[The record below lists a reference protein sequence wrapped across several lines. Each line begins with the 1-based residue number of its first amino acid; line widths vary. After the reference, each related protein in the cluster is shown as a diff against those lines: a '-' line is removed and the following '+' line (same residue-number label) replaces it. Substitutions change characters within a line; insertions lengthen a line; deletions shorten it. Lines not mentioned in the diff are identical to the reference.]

1 MHTPGPHLE
10 TLTHRLADTPVEFLS
25 EPRIAGV
32 ANAQAVAVAALVND
46 ILLLHGARAP
56 AASLQGFQGAHV
68 KADRNRLALVM
79 ILCWLLADE
88 WFIGQRLAQHDLL
101 QVLGE
106 AARELAAATPAH
118 QFTQDPERREELARI
133 VLARL
138 GFRPRD
144 ESVAQS
150 TDRLS
155 AISGTERRRLLEASR
170 LAEQRAR
177 EIREA
182 LAKKAAEESADKW
195 SRE

>member
-1 MHTPGPHLE
+1 MMQIGPHLE
-10 TLTHRLADTPVEFLS
+10 TLTHRLADTPAEFLA

-46 ILLLHGARAP
+46 ILLLHGTRAP
-56 AASLQGFQGAHV
+56 AASLQGFIGAQV
-68 KADRNRLALVM
+68 KADRNRLALAM

-88 WFIGQRLAQHDLL
+88 WFIGQQLRQQDLL

-106 AARELAAATPAH
+106 TARELAAATPAH
-118 QFTQDPERREELARI
+118 QFTHDPERREELARI

-138 GFRPRD
+138 AFRPRD
-144 ESVAQS
+144 ESVAQA